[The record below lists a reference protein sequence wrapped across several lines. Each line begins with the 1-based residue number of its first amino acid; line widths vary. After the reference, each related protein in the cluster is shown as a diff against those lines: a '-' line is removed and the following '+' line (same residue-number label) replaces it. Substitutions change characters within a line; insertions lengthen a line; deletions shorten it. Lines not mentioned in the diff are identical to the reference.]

1 MANRNQRRPA
11 QQKPEEKPKGD
22 AGSQPV
28 VEPGKP
34 ETAAPEPEKPDYGP
48 LEAMAGEGAANSEE
62 YTPAKG
68 DPEPKAPTVG
78 GKELAGLF
86 QMVYGTL
93 AIRLGAHWQLSGDEA
108 DQLGGATDAVLEKYG
123 AKKAMG
129 PEFTLIVTAGVVTLP
144 RVVLTMAA
152 NSDKKP
158 EEAGQE
164 TGQETGAG
172 EGAGDGGQ

>member
-1 MANRNQRRPA
+1 MATPNQRRKA
-11 QQKPEEKPKGD
+11 QQKPEEKPKGH
-22 AGSQPV
+22 AGSTAV
-28 VEPGKP
+28 AEPGKP
-34 ETAAPEPEKPDYGP
+34 ETAAPEPEKPDYAP
-48 LEAMAGEGAANSEE
+48 LEALAGEGAANSED
-62 YTPAKG
+62 YTPSNE
-68 DPEPKAPTVG
+68 PEPKAPTVG

-93 AIRLGAHWQLSGDEA
+93 AIRLGAHWQLGDEEA

-152 NSDKKP
+152 NSDQKP
-158 EEAGQE
+158 EETGSKTEAG
-164 TGQETGAG
+164 G
-172 EGAGDGGQ
+172 GAGDGGQ

>member
-1 MANRNQRRPA
+1 MAARNSRRQA
-11 QQKPEEKPKGD
+11 HQKPEEKPKDG
-22 AGSQPV
+22 AGNTAV
-28 VEPGKP
+28 AEPGKP
-34 ETAAPEPEKPDYGP
+34 ETAAPEPEKPDYAP
-48 LEAMAGEGAANSEE
+48 LEAMAGEGAANSED
-62 YTPAKG
+62 YTPSNE
-68 DPEPKAPTVG
+68 PEPKAPTVG
-78 GKELAGLF
+78 GKELASLF

-152 NSDKKP
+152 NSDQKP
-158 EEAGQE
+158 EE

-172 EGAGDGGQ
+172 EGAGDGGK

>member
-1 MANRNQRRPA
+1 MATRNQRRQA
-11 QQKPEEKPKGD
+11 HQKPEEKPKDD
-22 AGSQPV
+22 AGSTAV
-28 VEPGKP
+28 AEPGNQEAP
-34 ETAAPEPEKPDYGP
+34 APEPEKPDYAP

-62 YTPAKG
+62 YTPG
-68 DPEPKAPTVG
+68 SGPEPKAPTVG

-93 AIRLGAHWQLSGDEA
+93 AIRLGAHWQLSDDEA
-108 DQLGGATDAVLEKYG
+108 GQLGGATDAVLEKYG

-152 NSDKKP
+152 NSDQKP
-158 EEAGQE
+158 EE
-164 TGQETGAG
+164 TGSKTEAG
-172 EGAGDGGQ
+172 EGAGDGGK

>member
-1 MANRNQRRPA
+1 MATPNQRRKA

-28 VEPGKP
+28 AEPGKP
-34 ETAAPEPEKPDYGP
+34 ETAAPEPEKPDYTP
-48 LEAMAGEGAANSEE
+48 LEALAGEGAANSEE
-62 YTPAKG
+62 YTPG
-68 DPEPKAPTVG
+68 SEPEPKAPTVG

-129 PEFTLIVTAGVVTLP
+129 PEFALIVTAGVVTLP

-152 NSDKKP
+152 NSDQKP
-158 EEAGQE
+158 EE
-164 TGQETGAG
+164 TGSKTEAG
-172 EGAGDGGQ
+172 EGAGDGSK

>member
-1 MANRNQRRPA
+1 MATPNQRRKA
-11 QQKPEEKPKGD
+11 HQKPEEKPKGE
-22 AGSQPV
+22 AGTQPV
-28 VEPGKP
+28 AEPGKP
-34 ETAAPEPEKPDYGP
+34 ETAAPEPEKPDYTQ

-93 AIRLGAHWQLSGDEA
+93 AIRLGAHWQLTDDEA
-108 DQLGGATDAVLEKYG
+108 GQLGGATDAVLEKYG
-123 AKKAMG
+123 AKNAMG

-152 NSDKKP
+152 NSDQKP
-158 EEAGQE
+158 AE
-164 TGQETGAG
+164 TGSKTEEG
-172 EGAGDGGQ
+172 EGAGDGGK

>member
-1 MANRNQRRPA
+1 MATRNQRRQA
-11 QQKPEEKPKGD
+11 HQKPEEKQKDD
-22 AGSQPV
+22 AGSTAV
-28 VEPGKP
+28 AEPGNQ
-34 ETAAPEPEKPDYGP
+34 EAAAPEPEKPDYAP
-48 LEAMAGEGAANSEE
+48 LEAMAGEAANSED
-62 YTPAKG
+62 YTPG
-68 DPEPKAPTVG
+68 SEPEPKAPTVG

-93 AIRLGAHWQLSGDEA
+93 AIRLGAHWQLSDDEA
-108 DQLGGATDAVLEKYG
+108 GQLGGATDAVLEKYG

-152 NSDKKP
+152 NSDQKP
-158 EEAGQE
+158 EE

-172 EGAGDGGQ
+172 EGAGDGGK

>member
-1 MANRNQRRPA
+1 MATRNQRRQA
-11 QQKPEEKPKGD
+11 HQKPEEKPKGD
-22 AGSQPV
+22 ADNNAV

-152 NSDKKP
+152 NSDQKP
-158 EEAGQE
+158 EE

-172 EGAGDGGQ
+172 EGAGDGGK